1 MRMPKRIDAEA
12 GRYSLVDGIPFQL
25 PVESHHSPAL
35 MAAFTIDAAKAAAL
49 LPGRELHPLT
59 LWRGRGLLL
68 ITVVD
73 YTSTNIGKYI
83 EFSIAIGVTHGPRPA
98 PALVPLLFRGHY
110 DWGQYV
116 YDLPVSTEI
125 SVKGGKGIW
134 GMPKHQANLDFRI
147 GRRTVSSQYDLDGKL
162 AMRITIRR
170 PRWTGLP
177 LRTSAANFCQFR
189 GMLWK
194 SVIYFHGNI
203 GASVLLPGA
212 AELLIGDSP
221 RTADL
226 RELDISRHVAL
237 HRVLP
242 GIGRLPR
249 RPR

>member
-116 YDLPVSTEI
+116 YDLPVST
-125 SVKGGKGIW
+125 
-134 GMPKHQANLDFRI
+134 
-147 GRRTVSSQYDLDGKL
+147 
-162 AMRITIRR
+162 
-170 PRWTGLP
+170 
-177 LRTSAANFCQFR
+177 
-189 GMLWK
+189 
-194 SVIYFHGNI
+194 
-203 GASVLLPGA
+203 
-212 AELLIGDSP
+212 
-221 RTADL
+221 
-226 RELDISRHVAL
+226 
-237 HRVLP
+237 
-242 GIGRLPR
+242 
-249 RPR
+249 